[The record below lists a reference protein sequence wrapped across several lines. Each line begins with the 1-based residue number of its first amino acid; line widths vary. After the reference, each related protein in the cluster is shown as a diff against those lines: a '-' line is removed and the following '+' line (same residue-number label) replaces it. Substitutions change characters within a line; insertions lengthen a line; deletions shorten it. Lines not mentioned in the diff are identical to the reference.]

1 MFRVNTLSLLVAIM
15 VAASIGPDTKLFAQA
30 PADPNGPP
38 NPYRLDANWLKVPDG
53 RKIGQVT
60 GVDIDPDGKSVWVFD
75 RCGAKDCVSSPL
87 DPIEKFDAS
96 GKFVVGFG
104 QGVFNHPHGFYVDRE
119 GNVWAT
125 DNVGGDG
132 KGHQV
137 VKFSPEGK
145 VLLTLGR
152 PGVAGDG
159 PDQFN
164 APTDVAVAAN
174 GDIIVSDGHGGK
186 TNARIV
192 KFTAGGKFIM
202 AWGRRGSGPGEFG
215 VNHSL
220 AIDLAGRIFVAD
232 RANNRIEIFN
242 PDGKFLEEWKQ
253 FGRPSGLFIDKN
265 DILYV
270 TDSESNMAQNPGF
283 KRGVRIG
290 SVTDGKVTAF
300 IPDSAPAKEG
310 TGAASNGWG
319 ESVAADDAG
328 HVYVGM
334 YEAGTV
340 ERYVKK

>member
-1 MFRVNTLSLLVAIM
+1 MFRASTITLLLGIIT
-15 VAASIGPDTKLFAQA
+15 AATTGPDASFAQA
-30 PADPNGPP
+30 PADPNGAP
-38 NPYRLDANWLKVPDG
+38 NPYRLDANWLKMPDD

-60 GVDIDPDGKSVWVFD
+60 GVDIDPDGRSIWVFE
-75 RCGAKDCVSSPL
+75 RCGARDCVNSTAN
-87 DPIEKFDAS
+87 PIKKFDPS
-96 GKFVVGFG
+96 GNLVVSFG
-104 QGVFNHPHGFYVDRE
+104 QGLFNHPHGFYVDRE
-119 GNVWAT
+119 GNVWTT
-125 DNVGGDG
+125 DNTGGNG
-132 KGHQV
+132 KGHDV
-137 VKFSPEGK
+137 IKFSRDGK

-159 PDQFN
+159 PDMFN

-174 GDIIVSDGHGGK
+174 GEIIVSDGHGGN

-192 KFTAGGKFIM
+192 KFTSGGKFIT

-220 AIDLAGRIFVAD
+220 AIDSSGRIFVAD
-232 RANNRIEIFN
+232 RSNNRIEIFS
-242 PDGKFLEEWKQ
+242 PDGVFLAEWKQ

-290 SVTDGKVTAF
+290 SVKDGKVTAF
-300 IPDSAPAKEG
+300 IPELTPPKEG
-310 TGAASNGWG
+310 TGAAANTWG
-319 ESVAADDAG
+319 ECVAVDDAG
-328 HVYVGM
+328 NVYVGM
-334 YEAGTV
+334 YDAGTV